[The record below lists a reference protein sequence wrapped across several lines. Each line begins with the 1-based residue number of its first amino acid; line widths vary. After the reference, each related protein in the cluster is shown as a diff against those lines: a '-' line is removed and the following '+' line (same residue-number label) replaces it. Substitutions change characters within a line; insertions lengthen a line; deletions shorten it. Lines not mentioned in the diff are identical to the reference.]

1 MFEVSGNPECVW
13 LEGDGIKFILVLDF
27 WNDYAAAFE
36 GKKVVFQFQ
45 GEAKADGDVC
55 LALTHTKKSSLS
67 FTAGKAIRRLGVNL

>member
-1 MFEVSGNPECVW
+1 MFGVSGNPECVW

-45 GEAKADGDVC
+45 GEAEVHGDVC
-55 LALTHTKKSSLS
+55 LALTQQNIESKFHCRQSHPALWC
-67 FTAGKAIRRLGVNL
+67 